1 MESPWP
7 LVLPVLMAL
16 VAVGAVLSIK
26 VARRRQATRTGTL
39 KGPVPAKPLSA
50 ADARRMGRN
59 YALVAVLIVALTL
72 VATALIAVNP

>member
-1 MESPWP
+1 
-7 LVLPVLMAL
+7 MAL
-16 VAVGAVLSIK
+16 

-39 KGPVPAKPLSA
+39 KGRAPAKPLSA

-72 VATALIAVNP
+72 VATALVAVSP